1 MDNVERLLS
10 SARPGT
16 IVTDAHLDALR
27 EIESS
32 NNPKAVNKDSG
43 AMGAYQ
49 FMPSTVSSYAA
60 KGIKF
65 DPFNEPESREVA
77 RQHLQELT
85 DKNGGDLN
93 KGLAAYGGHVTK
105 DPTNYINKFH
115 AALAR
120 QTKTRRENP
129 QVDQGGEPE
138 DNVIRLLRSAQNPEP
153 AKAEPEPPKLSKLT
167 PFGSSGLPE
176 GDLVRK
182 MMQKHLAPKPAA
194 AAPTAAT
201 PDQIPGTP
209 VVQQPAAPKTE
220 FKIGTAADLGKGIVS
235 MADVAAGGLTGL
247 VGQGSYAIQ
256 RAMGVPA
263 AEAQKSV
270 QEFVEKRTDPFGRA
284 LGITEDPAYKA
295 EATRRLTNFIG
306 ENVGKGAAWIA
317 EKTGIPV
324 GDVENMI
331 GSLGLLPVPG
341 VAKVGQR
348 VGATTY
354 GAEQALRDQFAAKP
368 AAPRVEPVI
377 GAPAAPAP
385 AVPTAGQPKP
395 KVTYAE
401 LQAQLQQK
409 QAAQAAKETALTEFA
424 NAPTQRELQATK
436 AKQAQAS
443 VAPAAG
449 IAAPP
454 GSVGAAAVTDAS
466 AIDAALAQASPQ
478 LQARLRGIPRD
489 RINLPALESHLQA
502 ERLGLGP
509 DFFTEGQATQN
520 PGALSFEMN
529 ERGKYPALSERF
541 SQQDAKL
548 KSAVDRLHERATQNE
563 VGGSMYDHGVR
574 QINEYQAIDN
584 ARNLDINQKYKAL
597 KDAAGGSFPIDAPQ
611 FVQNAR
617 NLLDENL
624 KTEYLPESFKND
636 LEKFA
641 SGQPLT
647 FQKFEALRTNLAAD
661 MRKADR
667 AGDGN
672 TKYALSL
679 VRQALEDLPLLQE
692 AQGLKSIADQARS
705 AAKERFDA
713 LAADPAYDAAVNG
726 APPDTFMEK
735 HVFSKTA
742 PVSQVR
748 LMRDTFGEGST
759 GALNVESAL
768 INHLRE
774 KGGLVEKSNVNQAT
788 YNKNFKA
795 LEEKLKAGAKPETV
809 EDLRVLGDVL
819 YKTKAQPTGSFVN
832 NSNTFVSQLAQQG
845 GGMITGAADVALAA
859 KGLPPLA
866 TRGAGKLGQMFE
878 AKKMK
883 RRLEPGAGV
892 KK

>member
-1 MDNVERLLS
+1 MDEVSELILGKPS
-10 SARPGT
+10 KT
-16 IVTDAHLDALR
+16 VVTNAHMDALR

-32 NNPKAVNKDSG
+32 NNPKAVNKDTG

-49 FMPSTVSSYAA
+49 FMPSTVASYAA
-60 KGIKF
+60 KGVKF
-65 DPFNEPESREVA
+65 DPFNEPQSREVA
-77 RQHLQELT
+77 RQHLQDFV

-93 KGLAAYGGHVTK
+93 KGLAAYGGYITK
-105 DPTNYINKFH
+105 DPSNYINKFN

-120 QTKTRRENP
+120 QAKAPTDE
-129 QVDQGGEPE
+129 
-138 DNVIRLLRSAQNPEP
+138 ISALILGTEKAEEP
-153 AKAEPEPPKLSKLT
+153 AKAASKPS
-167 PFGSSGLPE
+167 PFGSSGVPE

-182 MMQKHLAPKPAA
+182 IMRERLAPKPAP

-209 VVQQPAAPKTE
+209 VVQQPAQPKTE

-284 LGITEDPAYKA
+284 LGISEDPAYKA
-295 EATRRLTNFIG
+295 EATRRLTNYIG

-331 GSLGLLPVPG
+331 GSLGLLPAPG
-341 VAKVGQR
+341 AAKVGQR
-348 VGATTY
+348 VGAATY

-368 AAPRVEPVI
+368 AAPRVEPGI
-377 GAPAAPAP
+377 GPKPPALA
-385 AVPTAGQPKP
+385 PTAEGDLR
-395 KVTYAE
+395 AGFE
-401 LQAQLQQK
+401 ARQAQRRGEK
-409 QAAQAAKETALTEFA
+409 QATVAKEQALTELA

-436 AKQAQAS
+436 VKQAQAA

-449 IAAPP
+449 IVAPP
-454 GSVGAAAVTDAS
+454 GSVGAAAVTDLS
-466 AIDAALAQASPQ
+466 AVNAAIAQASPQ
-478 LQARLRGIPRD
+478 LQAKLSKIPRNQ
-489 RINLPALESHLQA
+489 INLPALESHLQA

-624 KTEYLPESFKND
+624 KSEYLPESFKND

>member
-1 MDNVERLLS
+1 MDEVSELILGKPS
-10 SARPGT
+10 K
-16 IVTDAHLDALR
+16 IVVTDQLLDAV
-27 EIESS
+27 
-32 NNPKAVNKDSG
+32 KAVESGGNPRAVNPQSG

-49 FMPSTVSSYAA
+49 FMPGTVKALQNQ
-60 KGIKF
+60 GVKF
-65 DPFNEPESREVA
+65 DPFNEPQAREAA
-77 RQHLQELT
+77 RGYLQTLLDRNNGNV
-85 DKNGGDLN
+85 DKA
-93 KGLAAYGGHVTK
+93 LAQYGGFVTK
-105 DPTNYINKFH
+105 DPSGYINKVKSKMP
-115 AALAR
+115 AAP
-120 QTKTRRENP
+120 TDE
-129 QVDQGGEPE
+129 
-138 DNVIRLLRSAQNPEP
+138 ISALILGTEKAEEP
-153 AKAEPEPPKLSKLT
+153 AKPAAPKPV
-167 PFGSSGLPE
+167 PFSSSGVPE
-176 GDLVRK
+176 GNLIRK
-182 MMQKHLAPKPAA
+182 IMQDRLAPKPAET
-194 AAPTAAT
+194 APAAT
-201 PDQIPGTP
+201 PAQIPTTTVAP
-209 VVQQPAAPKTE
+209 QPAAPKTE
-220 FKIGTAADLGKGIVS
+220 YKVGSMADLGKGIVS

-270 QEFVEKRTDPFGRA
+270 AEFVEKRTDPFGRA
-284 LGITEDPAYKA
+284 LGISEDPAYKA
-295 EATRRLTNFIG
+295 EATRRLTNYIG

-317 EKTGIPV
+317 DKTGIPV

-331 GSLGLLPVPG
+331 GSLGLLPIPG
-341 VAKVGQR
+341 AAKLGQKA
-348 VGATTY
+348 GAATY
-354 GAEQALRDQFAAKP
+354 GAEQALRDQFAAKAP
-368 AAPRVEPVI
+368 APRVEPGI
-377 GAPAAPAP
+377 GAPAPAAPAP
-385 AVPTAGQPKP
+385 GQPKP
-395 KVTYAE
+395 RVVYADV
-401 LQAQLQQK
+401 QRQLAEQK
-409 QAAQAAKETALTEFA
+409 AAKEAALAEA
-424 NAPTQRELQATK
+424 AKAPTQRELQAVK
-436 AKQAQAS
+436 DKQSKAS

-449 IAAPP
+449 VAAPL
-454 GSVGAAAVTDAS
+454 GSVGAAAVTDVA
-466 AIDAALAQASPQ
+466 AIDAAIAQASPQ
-478 LQARLRGIPRD
+478 LQARLQGLD
-489 RINLPALESHLQA
+489 RSQINLPALESHLQA

-548 KSAVDRLHERATQNE
+548 KSAVDRLHDRATQNE
-563 VGGSMYDHGVR
+563 VGGSMFDHGVR

-584 ARNLDINQKYKAL
+584 ARNLDIDQKYKAL
-597 KDAAGGSFPIDAPQ
+597 KNAAGGSFPIDAPQ

-624 KTEYLPESFKND
+624 KTEYLPDSFKND

-692 AQGLKSIADQARS
+692 AQGLKSIADQARN
-705 AAKERFDA
+705 AARERFDA

-742 PVSQVR
+742 PASQVA
-748 LMRDTFGEGST
+748 LMRSTFGEGSV
-759 GALNVESAL
+759 GALNIESAL

-774 KGGLVEKSNVNQAT
+774 KGGLIEKSNVSQAT
-788 YNKNFKA
+788 YNKTLKA
-795 LEEKLKAGAKPETV
+795 LEEKLKVGAKPETV

-819 YKTKAQPTGSFVN
+819 YKTKAQPAGSFVN
-832 NSNTFVSQLAQQG
+832 NSNTFVAQLAQQG
-845 GGMITGAADVALAA
+845 GGMATRAADVALAA
-859 KGLPPLA
+859 KGLPPIA
-866 TRGAGKLGQMFE
+866 TGAAGKIGQMFE
-878 AKKMK
+878 ARKMK

>member
-1 MDNVERLLS
+1 MDEVSELILGKPS
-10 SARPGT
+10 KT
-16 IVTDAHLDALR
+16 VVTDQLLDAVKAV
-27 EIESS
+27 ESGG
-32 NNPKAVNKDSG
+32 NPRAVNKESG

-49 FMPSTVSSYAA
+49 FMPSTVKALQNQ
-60 KGIKF
+60 GVKF
-65 DPFNEPESREVA
+65 DPFNEPQAREAA
-77 RQHLQELT
+77 RGYLQTLL
-85 DKNGGDLN
+85 DKNNGDVD
-93 KGLAAYGGHVTK
+93 KALAQYGGFVTK
-105 DPTNYINKFH
+105 NPSGYISKVKSKMPAAPTDEIS
-115 AALAR
+115 ALILGTEKA
-120 QTKTRRENP
+120 E
-129 QVDQGGEPE
+129 
-138 DNVIRLLRSAQNPEP
+138 EP
-153 AKAEPEPPKLSKLT
+153 AKPAPLKPPAFT
-167 PFGSSGLPE
+167 SSGVPE
-176 GDLVRK
+176 GNLIRK
-182 MMQKHLAPKPAA
+182 IMQDRLAPKPAET
-194 AAPTAAT
+194 APAAT
-201 PDQIPGTP
+201 PAQIPTTTVAP
-209 VVQQPAAPKTE
+209 QPTAPQTE
-220 FKIGTAADLGKGIVS
+220 YKVGSMADLGKGIVS
-235 MADVAAGGLTGL
+235 LADVAAGGLTGL

-270 QEFVEKRTDPFGRA
+270 AEFVEKRTDPFGRA
-284 LGITEDPAYKA
+284 LGISNDPAYKA
-295 EATRRLTNFIG
+295 EVTRRLTSFIG

-341 VAKVGQR
+341 AAKVTQR
-348 VGATTY
+348 AGAATY

-368 AAPRVEPVI
+368 AAPRVEPGI
-377 GAPAAPAP
+377 GPKPPALA
-385 AVPTAGQPKP
+385 PTAEADLKAGFE
-395 KVTYAE
+395 AR
-401 LQAQLQQK
+401 QAQRRGEK
-409 QAAQAAKETALTEFA
+409 QAAVAKETALTELA
-424 NAPTQRELQATK
+424 NAPTQRELQAVK
-436 AKQAQAS
+436 AQQAKAS

-449 IAAPP
+449 LTAPP
-454 GSVGAAAVTDAS
+454 GSVGAAAVTDVA
-466 AIDAALAQASPQ
+466 AIDAAIAQASPQ
-478 LQARLRGIPRD
+478 LQARLQGVD
-489 RINLPALESHLQA
+489 RSQINLPALESHLQA

-541 SQQDAKL
+541 NQQDAKL
-548 KSAVDRLHERATQNE
+548 KTAVDRLHDRAVQNE

-584 ARNLDINQKYKAL
+584 ARNLDISKKYQAL
-597 KDAAGGSFPIDAPQ
+597 KDAAGGNFPIDAPQ

-624 KTEYLPESFKND
+624 KTEFLPESFDKR
-636 LEKFA
+636 LERFEF
-641 SGQPLT
+641 GEPLT
-647 FQKFEALRTNLAAD
+647 FQKFEALRTNLAAE
-661 MRKADR
+661 MRKAER

-679 VRQALEDLPLLQE
+679 VRQALEDLPLKQE
-692 AQGLKSIADQARS
+692 AQGLKSIADQARN
-705 AAKERFDA
+705 AARERFDA
-713 LAADPAYDAAVNG
+713 LVADPAYDAAVNG

-742 PVSQVR
+742 PASQVQ
-748 LMRDTFGEGST
+748 LMRDTFGEGSI

-788 YNKNFKA
+788 YNKTFKA

-809 EDLRVLGDVL
+809 EDLRTLGDVL

-832 NSNTFVSQLAQQG
+832 NSNTFVAQLAQQG
-845 GGMITGAADVALAA
+845 GGMATRAADVALAA

-866 TRGAGKLGQMFE
+866 SGAAGKIGQMFE
-878 AKKMK
+878 ARKMK

-892 KK
+892 KKRD